1 MKAVMVLAVLTL
13 PGMTATTT
21 LRQASGDMPT
31 DSRVT
36 DGGNNNTMEKMLTST
51 TAVSSTACNGYVGY
65 CNQTLG
71 QVLWIGAHNALTDT
85 GFALQRNQFV
95 SGPALLDAGIRYL
108 DIDTCAFVANAK
120 RTVPMI
126 CHGYEWYLAQV
137 HQPTVA
143 GLLPIKQWLD
153 KHPHEVIVLNFGDI
167 ADFTAVNIRGIATST
182 LQLRDE
188 LSYVVRQVFG
198 SMAIWR
204 DEPWDAAVNSNKA
217 TLGDL
222 IAANRRVV
230 VNVGI
235 SRSDSPNAWGQ
246 SDRVCR
252 EAWYPVALEW
262 NDDHTDYNWAPVVQL
277 VDDTMR
283 SPCATNPQLL
293 NKLEF
298 QFHNALGGSI
308 DAASVGV
315 ALNVYMESLVRR
327 NGPIDKAPYFPFN
340 LILTDHADKWK
351 SYYPNWHR
359 RHLKYLER

>member
-1 MKAVMVLAVLTL
+1 
-13 PGMTATTT
+13 
-21 LRQASGDMPT
+21 
-31 DSRVT
+31 
-36 DGGNNNTMEKMLTST
+36 MEKMLTST

-351 SYYPNWHR
+351 SYYPNWHC